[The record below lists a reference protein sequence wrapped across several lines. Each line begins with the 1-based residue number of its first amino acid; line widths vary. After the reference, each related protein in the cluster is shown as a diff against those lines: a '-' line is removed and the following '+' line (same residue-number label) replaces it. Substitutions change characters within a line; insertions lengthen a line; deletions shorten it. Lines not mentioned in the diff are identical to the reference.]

1 MRRPRPRH
9 LLRDFRPRYAALLKV
24 PGQRGRQA
32 MGDAVS
38 IHARAASKI
47 CSEWKNTIP
56 AQKIFS
62 HLLPDMLIWGGPG
75 IHSHLGDLLKI
86 KLKP

>member
-32 MGDAVS
+32 VGDAVS
-38 IHARAASKI
+38 IHAPLRKYARNGGI
-47 CSEWKNTIP
+47 RFHP
-56 AQKIFS
+56 AQKNIFAFAPGYADLEGRVFS
-62 HLLPDMLIWGGPG
+62 LI
-75 IHSHLGDLLKI
+75 
-86 KLKP
+86 